1 MALLDRTLRRLGAL
15 AVTSALALAPMAVTA
30 ETVIKLAHAEG
41 EGDLLENPYWA
52 LTQVLGSE
60 LETGTNGRLKLQVF
74 PNKQLGDTES
84 ITEQTAR
91 GVIQMATSI
100 ANGQLASYYPSI
112 QILDMPYTF
121 ASTDEARQVLDGPF
135 GQELAEA
142 AAKESGVR
150 ILAYLPSAFR
160 NFSSSKSPIHSPADM
175 VGQKIRV
182 QAIPVHLKI
191 VEALGAS
198 ATPIAWAELYNALQT
213 GVVDGQENAPYVLLL
228 ANLQEVQKY
237 YTLDKHLL
245 NVALI
250 VVNEDFYQSL
260 STEDKEV
267 LQSAVRDAKLAFLG
281 IVKAKE
287 SQDLK
292 KIADAG
298 VEIYQPT
305 PEEFQQFVDAT
316 RGPVREVLTET
327 VAPEWFDKL
336 DAAIAEVR
344 AKEQEAAN

>member
-1 MALLDRTLRRLGAL
+1 MAFIDRTLRHFGAL
-15 AVTSALALAPMAVTA
+15 AVTTALALAAA
-30 ETVIKLAHAEG
+30 QTVIKLAHAEG

-52 LTQVLGSE
+52 FTQVLGSE
-60 LETGTNGRLKLQVF
+60 LETGTNGRLSLQVF
-74 PNKQLGDTES
+74 PNKQLGDTDS

-100 ANGQLASYYPSI
+100 ANGQLASFYPSI

-121 ASTDEARQVLDGPF
+121 ESTDEARQVLDGPF

-142 AAKESGVR
+142 VAQEAGVR

-160 NFSSSKSPIHSPADM
+160 NFSSSKAPIHSPADM

-182 QAIPVHLKI
+182 QPIPIHLKI
-191 VEALGAS
+191 VESLGAS

-245 NVALI
+245 NVALV
-250 VVNEDFYQSL
+250 VVNEAFYQSL
-260 STEDKEV
+260 SDEDKAT
-267 LQSAVRDAKLAFLG
+267 LNSGVREATLAFLG

-292 KIADAG
+292 KIAAAG

-316 RGPVREVLTET
+316 REPVRELLKET
-327 VAPEWFDKL
+327 VDQQWFDKL

-344 AKEQEAAN
+344 GEAAGN

>member
-1 MALLDRTLRRLGAL
+1 MNIFEMARWGLGVITMTA
-15 AVTSALALAPMAVTA
+15 TLALTPHAARA
-30 ETVIKLAHAEG
+30 QEVIKLAHAEA

-60 LETGTNGRLKLQVF
+60 LATGTNDRYALQVF

-91 GVIQMATSI
+91 GVVQMATSI
-100 ANGQLASYYPSI
+100 ASGQLASFFPSI

-121 ASTDEARQVLDGPF
+121 SSTDEARQVLDGPF
-135 GQELAEA
+135 GQELSDA
-142 AAKESGVR
+142 AAEESGVR

-160 NFSSSKSPIHSPADM
+160 NFSSSKAPIHSPADM

-182 QAIPVHLKI
+182 QPIPIHLKI
-191 VEALGAS
+191 VESLGAS

-213 GVVDGQENAPYVLLL
+213 GVADGQENAPYVLLL

-245 NVALI
+245 NVAL
-250 VVNEDFYQSL
+250 VAVNEDFYQSL
-260 STEDKEV
+260 SDGDKAA
-267 LQSAVRDAKLAFLG
+267 LNAAVREAKLAFLG

-292 KIADAG
+292 RIAEAG

-305 PEEFQQFVDAT
+305 PDEFQQFVDAT
-316 RGPVREVLTET
+316 RDPVRELLAET
-327 VAPEWFDKL
+327 VDQKWFDKL
-336 DAAIAEVR
+336 DAAIADVR
-344 AKEQEAAN
+344 AETAAN

>member
-1 MALLDRTLRRLGAL
+1 MAFIDRTLRRIGVL
-15 AVTSALALAPMAVTA
+15 AVTTALALTPMAA
-30 ETVIKLAHAEG
+30 LAQTVIKLAHAEG

-52 LTQVLGSE
+52 FTQVLSSE
-60 LETGTNGRLKLQVF
+60 LETATNGRLTLQVF
-74 PNKQLGDTES
+74 PNKQLGDTDS

-100 ANGQLASYYPSI
+100 ANGQLASFFPSI

-121 ASTDEARQVLDGPF
+121 ESTEEARRVLDGPF
-135 GQELAEA
+135 GQKLAEA
-142 AAKESGVR
+142 AAKESGIR

-160 NFSSSKSPIHSPADM
+160 NFSSSKAPIRSPADM

-182 QAIPVHLKI
+182 QAIPIHLKI

-213 GVVDGQENAPYVLLL
+213 GVVDGQENAPYVMLL

-245 NVALI
+245 NVALV
-250 VVNEDFYQSL
+250 VVNEEFYQSL
-260 STEDKEV
+260 SPEDKEI
-267 LQSAVRDAKLAFLG
+267 LQASVNEAKLAFLG

-292 KIADAG
+292 KIAAAG

-316 RGPVREVLTET
+316 RDPVRELLKET
-327 VAPEWFDKL
+327 VAQEWFDKL
-336 DAAIAEVR
+336 DLAIADVR
-344 AKEQEAAN
+344 NGASN

>member
-1 MALLDRTLRRLGAL
+1 MNIFKKTRHGLC
-15 AVTSALALAPMAVTA
+15 AVAMTTALALNPFVAQAQ
-30 ETVIKLAHAEG
+30 ETVKLAHAEG
-41 EGDLLENPYWA
+41 EGNLLENPYWA

-60 LETGTNGRLKLQVF
+60 LETGTNGRYTLQVF

-100 ANGQLASYYPSI
+100 ASGQLASFFPSI

-121 ASTDEARQVLDGPF
+121 NSTDEARAVLDGPF
-135 GQELAEA
+135 GQELADA

-160 NFSSSKSPIHSPADM
+160 NFSSSKAPIHSPADM

-182 QAIPVHLKI
+182 QPIPIHLKI
-191 VEALGAS
+191 VESLGAS

-213 GVVDGQENAPYVLLL
+213 GVADGQENAPYVLLL

-250 VVNEDFYQSL
+250 VANEDFYQSL
-260 STEDKEV
+260 SDADKAV
-267 LQSAVRDAKLAFLG
+267 LNSAVREAKLAFLG

-305 PEEFQQFVDAT
+305 PEEFEQFVDAT
-316 RGPVREVLTET
+316 RDPVRELLAET
-327 VAPEWFDKL
+327 VDQEWFDKL
-336 DAAIAEVR
+336 DSAIAEVR
-344 AKEQEAAN
+344 AKNASN

>member
-1 MALLDRTLRRLGAL
+1 MTFLNKTLRCFGAL
-15 AVTSALALAPMAVTA
+15 AVTSALALSPVAASA
-30 ETVIKLAHAEG
+30 QNVIKLAHSEG
-41 EGDLLENPYWA
+41 EGDLIKNPYWA
-52 LTQVLGSE
+52 FTEVLNSA
-60 LETGTNGRLKLQVF
+60 LENGTNGNYALQVF
-74 PNKQLGDTES
+74 PNKQLGDNDS
-84 ITEQTAR
+84 VTEQVAR
-91 GVIQMATSI
+91 GVIQMGAGM
-100 ANGQLASYYPSI
+100 ANGQLASFYPSV

-121 ASTDEARQVLDGPF
+121 ESTDEARQVLDGPF

-142 AAKESGVR
+142 VAKDAGIR

-160 NFSSSKSPIHSPADM
+160 NFSSSKAPIHSPADM

-182 QAIPVHLKI
+182 QPIPIHLRI

-245 NVALI
+245 NVAL
-250 VVNEDFYQSL
+250 VVMNEDYYQSL
-260 STEDKEV
+260 SGQDQKTLE
-267 LQSAVRDAKLAFLG
+267 SAVRDATLAFLG

-287 SQDLK
+287 SLDLK
-292 KIADAG
+292 TIAAAG

-305 PEEFQQFVDAT
+305 PAEFQQFVDAT
-316 RGPVREVLTET
+316 REPVRELLAKSVDQI
-327 VAPEWFDKL
+327 WFDKL

-344 AKEQEAAN
+344 SGKTAN